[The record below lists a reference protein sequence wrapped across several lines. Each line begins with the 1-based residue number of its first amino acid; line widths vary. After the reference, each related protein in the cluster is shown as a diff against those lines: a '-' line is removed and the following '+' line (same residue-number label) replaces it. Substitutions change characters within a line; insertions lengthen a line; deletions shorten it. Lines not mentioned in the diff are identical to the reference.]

1 MANWYVS
8 SVKFA
13 AIAQWAASTAYSVG
27 DYRRR
32 LTGGTSGALRVFKC
46 TTAGTSGGTEPTW
59 NAGDGANT
67 NDGTV
72 VWQQI
77 GGREAEQAAGNWKA
91 ALGSIASACALAL
104 DGDVIYVSHDHAE
117 SWAAGVTMNKSVM
130 VICTNSAGAS
140 LPPVSADL
148 ANTASVT
155 TTGNNAISFSSGFAA
170 YGVSFRSGV
179 GGTSTA
185 GNISISSSSYFENCE
200 FELSS
205 TSTSGSIDI
214 GTITTGNGYVEWNNV
229 KLKLQNASQR
239 ITVAFSEF
247 LWRDSPSFLT
257 GVTPTGLI
265 TWSSA
270 NGARA
275 PVTLRNMDLSA
286 LSSIGSVTNSG
297 YLLAENCK
305 LHASLTI
312 PLTNSFWGANNPL
325 RLHNCDPGTSG
336 NIGFNIVERSPDFLM
351 LTDPSVYRTGGASDG
366 SNSYSLQY
374 TMNNNVDRLARRSRS
389 LMRINKRYNT
399 TGVSRTFK
407 VEALVFATTMPT
419 RSRLFGEFSIIEASN
434 SPVATKKT
442 TQADFLD
449 NNAPATSTADW
460 ASGLSARANST
471 GAGLGSMFKVASNPN
486 RAFYVTSGGTTAA
499 SEPAA
504 YASAVDGD
512 VITDGTAI
520 VKVLNRIKF
529 EVTAT
534 PARAAVIT
542 FKPYFMAPANSII
555 WIDPKIE
562 VA

>member
-32 LTGGTSGALRVFKC
+32 LTGESSSAQRVFKC
-46 TTAGTSGGTEPTW
+46 ITAGTSGGTEPTW
-59 NAGDGANT
+59 VTSDGGNT

-72 VWQQI
+72 VWQQVA
-77 GGREAEQAAGNWKA
+77 GREAEQLAGDWKA
-91 ALGSIASACALAL
+91 PFGAIASACSIAV
-104 DGDVIYVSHDHAE
+104 DGDVIFVSHDHAE
-117 SWAAGVTMNKSVM
+117 SWAAGVTMNKSLM
-130 VICTNSAGAS
+130 AICANSAGAS

-148 ANTASVT
+148 TNTASVT
-155 TTGNNAISFSSGFAA
+155 TTGNNTITFANGFAA
-170 YGVSFRSGV
+170 YGVNFRSGV

-185 GNISISSSSYFENCE
+185 GNIGVSGTSYFENCE
-200 FELSS
+200 FELGS
-205 TSTSGSIDI
+205 TSTSGAIDI
-214 GTITTGNGYVEWNNV
+214 GSVTTGNGYVEWNNC

-239 ITVAFSEF
+239 ISVAFSEF

-257 GVTPTGLI
+257 GVTPTNLI
-265 TWSSA
+265 SWSSA

-286 LSSIGSVTNSG
+286 LSSIGSVTNAG

-312 PLTNSFWGANNPL
+312 PATNSYWGANNPL

-374 TMNNNVDRLARRSRS
+374 TMNSNVERLARRSRS

-399 TGVSRTFK
+399 TGVSKTFR

-419 RSRLFGEFSIIEASN
+419 RSRLFGEFFIIEASN

-449 NNAPATSTADW
+449 SSAPATSTVDW
-460 ASGLSARANST
+460 SSGLNARTNST
-471 GAGLGSMFKVASNPN
+471 ALSLGTLFKVASNPN
-486 RAFYVTSGGTTAA
+486 RVFYVTTGGTTAA

-512 VITDGTAI
+512 VITDGTAV
-520 VKVLNRIKF
+520 VKALNRIKF

-534 PARAAVIT
+534 PARAATIT

-562 VA
+562 VS

>member
-32 LTGGTSGALRVFKC
+32 LTGEANSTQKVFKC
-46 TTAGTSGGTEPTW
+46 TTAGTSGGTEPAW
-59 NAGDGANT
+59 NTGDGGNT

-91 ALGSIASACALAL
+91 AFGAIASACVSAS

-117 SWAAGVTMNKSVM
+117 SFAAGMTLNKSIIA
-130 VICTNSAGAS
+130 ICANSAGAS

-148 ANTASVT
+148 ANTATVT
-155 TTGNNAISFSSGFAA
+155 TTGNNAISIASGFSA
-170 YGVSFRSGV
+170 YGINFRSGV

-185 GNISISSSSYFENCE
+185 GNISISGTGYFENCE
-200 FELSS
+200 FELGS
-205 TSTSGSIDI
+205 TSTSGAVDI
-214 GTITTGNGYVEWNNV
+214 GPSTVGNGYIEWNNTR
-229 KLKLQNASQR
+229 LKLQNASQR
-239 ITVAFSEF
+239 ISGAFSEF
-247 LWRDSPSFLT
+247 LWRDSPGFLT

-265 TWSSA
+265 SWSST

-286 LSSIGSVTNSG
+286 LTVIGSVSNAG

-305 LHASLTI
+305 IHASLTN
-312 PLTNSFWGANNPL
+312 PATSFWGNNNPL

-351 LTDPSVYRTGGASDG
+351 LTDPTVYRTGGASDG
-366 SNSYSLQY
+366 SNSYSLQF
-374 TMNNNVDRLARRSRS
+374 TMASGADRLSRRSRS
-389 LMRINKRYNT
+389 MMRVNKRYNT
-399 TGVSRTFK
+399 TGVSKTFT
-407 VEALVFATTMPT
+407 VYALVFATTMPT
-419 RSRLFGEFSIIEASN
+419 RSRLFAEFSIIENSN
-434 SPVATKKT
+434 SPVASKKS

-449 NNAPATSTADW
+449 SSAPATSTENWTA
-460 ASGLSARANST
+460 GLSARANSALMAV
-471 GAGLGSMFKVASNPN
+471 GNMFKVASNPN
-486 RAFYVTSGGTTAA
+486 RAFYVTGAGTTAA
-499 SEPAA
+499 SEPGA
-504 YASAVDGD
+504 YATAADGD
-512 VITDGTAI
+512 VIVDGGAT

-529 EVTAT
+529 EVTST
-534 PARAAVIT
+534 PARAATVT
-542 FKPYFMAPANSII
+542 FKPFFMAPANSII

-562 VA
+562 VS